1 MRPDA
6 TLRKEL
12 LVPKEGVAH
21 YWQSDQKLPT
31 MGSKTVDRG
40 GKKTAETGTK
50 TAETGTKNCE
60 TETKNWR
67 QMRGGGRPKSASTE
81 EVRSAGMGLLIETP
95 LCVAPMC
102 VPFLHPFVICLKS
115 YRERTDN
122 KFQIKVFAQSV
133 LIEAPL
139 WVAPVP
145 L

>member
-1 MRPDA
+1 
-6 TLRKEL
+6 
-12 LVPKEGVAH
+12 
-21 YWQSDQKLPT
+21 

-67 QMRGGGRPKSASTE
+67 QMRGGRRPKSASTE

-102 VPFLHPFVICLKS
+102 VVVTI
-115 YRERTDN
+115 
-122 KFQIKVFAQSV
+122 
-133 LIEAPL
+133 
-139 WVAPVP
+139 
-145 L
+145 